1 MMNDPSTLKSRAVK
15 GVFWS
20 ATERLGPRAVQFVVS
35 IILARLLTPA
45 EFGLIGMLSVF
56 MALGLVLMNSGFG
69 SALIQRQDATK
80 VHYNSVFF
88 ANMLLSLIA
97 AAVLWLAA
105 PWIAAFYNQPALIA
119 PARGLSFNF
128 IFAAFGLIQL
138 TLMTKR
144 MDFKT
149 QAKVRLI
156 AVTGSGVVGVSMAL
170 LNFGIWSLV
179 AQSLSATLFNSLLLW
194 LFSSWRP
201 SRDFSTSALRELFG
215 FSSRMLASGV
225 LDTIFRNLY
234 NVVIGKL
241 FLPAD
246 LGYYTRANS
255 LQQIPAQTLTGVIT
269 KVTFPLF
276 SELQNDAARM
286 KNGFKKA
293 IRAIALINFP
303 LMFGLMA
310 TAGPLVL
317 TLLGEKWRP
326 VIPYLQLLAVV
337 GLFNPLSAIN
347 LNVLLAK
354 GRSDLFFRLEIIKK
368 TLVVLILLVTWRW
381 GIQAIII
388 GQIVSVI
395 IAYILNGHYNSILVG
410 YPFTSQLLDLSPY
423 LLISAAM
430 GGIVFLFNWLP
441 ISSQLLLLILQVT
454 AGAII
459 YVALCRVFRLP
470 VFMEA
475 WQVFFVKLYAF
486 RASFS
491 GSAQ

>member
-1 MMNDPSTLKSRAVK
+1 MNDPATLKSRAVK

-56 MALGLVLMNSGFG
+56 MALGHVLMNSGFG
-69 SALIQRQDATK
+69 SALIQKQNATK
-80 VHYNSVFF
+80 AHYNSVFF
-88 ANMLLSLIA
+88 ANMALSLVA
-97 AAVLWLAA
+97 AGLLWLSA

-128 IFAAFGLIQL
+128 IFAAFGLVQL
-138 TLMTKR
+138 TLLSKR

-156 AVTGSGVVGVSMAL
+156 AVVGSGVVGVSMAL

-179 AQSLSATLFNSLLLW
+179 AQSLSLTLFNSVLLW
-194 LFSSWRP
+194 VFNSWRP
-201 SRDFSTSALRELFG
+201 SRDFSMQALRELFG

-241 FLPAD
+241 FQPSD

-255 LQQIPAQTLTGVIT
+255 LQQIPAQTLTGVIA

-276 SELQNDAARM
+276 SEIQDDLEKMR
-286 KNGFKKA
+286 NGFKKA
-293 IRAIALINFP
+293 IRAIALVNFP

-326 VIPYLQLLAVV
+326 VIPYLQLLAIV

-381 GIQAIII
+381 GIQAIIL
-388 GQIVSVI
+388 GQIGSVV
-395 IAYILNGHYNSILVG
+395 IAYGINGYYNARLVG
-410 YPFTSQLLDLSPY
+410 YPFLSQLRDIFPYFAVSAVMGGLVY
-423 LLISAAM
+423 LL
-430 GGIVFLFNWLP
+430 NWLP
-441 ISSQLLLLILQVT
+441 IASSMLLLILQILV
-454 AGAII
+454 GGI
-459 YVALCRVFRLP
+459 VFVLLCRGFRLP

-475 WQVFFVKLYAF
+475 WQVFFRKLHAF
-486 RASFS
+486 SQSSQHSR
-491 GSAQ
+491 

>member
-1 MMNDPSTLKSRAVK
+1 MNDSSTLKSRAIK

-56 MALGLVLMNSGFG
+56 MALGLVMMNSGFG

-80 VHYNSVFF
+80 THYNSVFF
-88 ANMLLSLIA
+88 ANLTLSLVA
-97 AAVLWLAA
+97 AGILWLSA
-105 PWIAAFYNQPALIA
+105 PWIAAFYNQPALID
-119 PARGLSFNF
+119 PARALSFNF

-138 TLMTKR
+138 TLLTKK
-144 MDFKT
+144 MEFKT

-156 AVTGSGVVGVSMAL
+156 AVTASGVVGISMAL

-179 AQSLSATLFNSLLLW
+179 AQSLSVTLFNSVLLW
-194 LFSSWRP
+194 VYSSWRP
-201 SRDFSTSALRELFG
+201 TRDFSLQALRELFG

-225 LDTIFRNLY
+225 LDTIFRNIY

-255 LQQIPAQTLTGVIT
+255 LQQIPAQTMTGVIT

-276 SELQNDAARM
+276 SEVQDDPERM

-293 IRAIALINFP
+293 IRAIALVNFP
-303 LMFGLMA
+303 MMFGLMA

-326 VIPYLQLLAVV
+326 VIPYLQLLAIV
-337 GLFNPLSAIN
+337 GLFNPLSAVN
-347 LNVLLAK
+347 LNILLAK

-368 TLVVLILLVTWRW
+368 TIVVLILFVTWRW

-388 GQIVSVI
+388 GQIFSVI
-395 IAYILNGHYNSILVG
+395 IAYLLNGHYNAALIG
-410 YPFTSQLLDLSPY
+410 YSFTSQLRDLTPY
-423 LLISAAM
+423 FAISGVM
-430 GGIVFLFNWLP
+430 GGIVYLFNWLP
-441 ISSQLLLLILQVT
+441 ITNQPILLTLQVLV
-454 AGAII
+454 GALIF
-459 YVALCRVFRLP
+459 VLLCRIFRLP

-475 WQVFFVKLYAF
+475 WQTFFAKIGRY
-486 RASFS
+486 RATRV
-491 GSAQ
+491 

>member
-1 MMNDPSTLKSRAVK
+1 MNDPATLKSRAIK

-56 MALGLVLMNSGFG
+56 MALGLVFLNSGFG
-69 SALIQRQDATK
+69 SALIQKQNATK
-80 VHYNSVFF
+80 AHYNSVFF
-88 ANMLLSLIA
+88 ANILLSLVA
-97 AAVLWLAA
+97 TGLLWVSA

-128 IFAAFGLIQL
+128 LFAAIGLVQT
-138 TLMTKR
+138 TLLSKR

-194 LFSSWRP
+194 VFNSWRP
-201 SRDFSTSALRELFG
+201 TRDFSMKALRELFG

-241 FLPAD
+241 FQPAD

-255 LQQIPAQTLTGVIT
+255 LQQIPAQTLTGVIA

-276 SELQNDAARM
+276 SEIQDDLDKMR
-286 KNGFKKA
+286 NGFKKA
-293 IRAIALINFP
+293 IRAIALVNFP
-303 LMFGLMA
+303 LMAGLMA

-326 VIPYLQLLAVV
+326 VIPYLQLLAIV
-337 GLFNPLSAIN
+337 GLFKPLSAIN

-381 GIQAIII
+381 GIQAIIL
-388 GQIVSVI
+388 GQIGSVI
-395 IAYILNGHYNSILVG
+395 IAYGLNGYYNARLVD
-410 YPFTSQLLDLSPY
+410 YPFRSQLRDLFPYFAAAAVMGGAVY
-423 LLISAAM
+423 LL
-430 GGIVFLFNWLP
+430 NWLP
-441 ISSQLLLLILQVT
+441 ISNMLALLILQVLVGT
-454 AGAII
+454 LV
-459 YVALCRVFRLP
+459 YVLLCRILRLP
-470 VFMEA
+470 VFMDT
-475 WQVFFVKLYAF
+475 WNLVSHKLQALLHNP
-486 RASFS
+486 
-491 GSAQ
+491 SANR